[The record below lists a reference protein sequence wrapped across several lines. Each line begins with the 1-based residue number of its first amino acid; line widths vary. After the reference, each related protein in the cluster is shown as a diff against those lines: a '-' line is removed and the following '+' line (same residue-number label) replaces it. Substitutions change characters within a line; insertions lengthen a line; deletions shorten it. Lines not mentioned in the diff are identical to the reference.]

1 MRRRC
6 GRCCA
11 RWSCRGDERGGLEV
25 ADARGRIC
33 RTGSARYVWRQSGD
47 FGISGI
53 KTLETQ
59 MQADVADFTD
69 PNLFLGI
76 RAIRVIAFPIRVLM
90 VLIRGIRLPSRDPDA
105 RR

>member
-1 MRRRC
+1 
-6 GRCCA
+6 
-11 RWSCRGDERGGLEV
+11 
-25 ADARGRIC
+25 
-33 RTGSARYVWRQSGD
+33 
-47 FGISGI
+47 
-53 KTLETQ
+53 

-76 RAIRVIAFPIRVLM
+76 RASRVIAFPIRVLM